1 MYLVIKVLPVPPAPI
16 NPTIYLAELKGE
28 AIKSIMPS
36 IAFCWSL
43 VNLYLL
49 SLLFIRSPILN

>member
-16 NPTIYLAELKGE
+16 NPTIYLAGLKGE

-49 SLLFIRSPILN
+49 SLLFSCY